1 MADDKLKVEGRIK
14 YNPSNNKVKDVDTGN
29 LEIFVDMSGTD
40 YVSGTQEIGNGSEE
54 AIAENEVATA
64 GYVFIRNLDDTNFVL
79 VGLAD
84 VTNPDDA
91 RAIKLKPG
99 EIAMF
104 RANGDIYAQADTGA
118 VRIQYYIFE
127 D

>member
-1 MADDKLKVEGRIK
+1 MAEDKLKVQGRIK
-14 YNPSNNKVKDVDTGN
+14 HSPSNKKVKDIDTGN
-29 LEIFVDMSGTD
+29 IEIFVDMSGTD
-40 YVSGTQEIGNGSEE
+40 YVSGTQEIGNSSEE

-84 VTNPDDA
+84 VSTSDDA
-91 RAIKLKPG
+91 RPIKLKPG
-99 EIAMF
+99 EIALF
-104 RANGDIYAQADTGA
+104 RANGDIYAQADTA
-118 VRIQYYIFE
+118 NVRIQYYIFE

>member
-1 MADDKLKVEGRIK
+1 MADDKLKIEGRIK
-14 YNPSNNKVKDVDTGN
+14 HSPSNQNVKDIDTGN
-29 LEIFVDMSGTD
+29 IEIFVDMDGTD
-40 YVSGTQEIGNGSEE
+40 YISGTQSIGSSSEE

-84 VTNPDDA
+84 VSTDNDA
-91 RAIKLKPG
+91 RPIKLKPG
-99 EIAMF
+99 EIALF
-104 RANGDIYAQADTGA
+104 RANGDLNAKADTAA